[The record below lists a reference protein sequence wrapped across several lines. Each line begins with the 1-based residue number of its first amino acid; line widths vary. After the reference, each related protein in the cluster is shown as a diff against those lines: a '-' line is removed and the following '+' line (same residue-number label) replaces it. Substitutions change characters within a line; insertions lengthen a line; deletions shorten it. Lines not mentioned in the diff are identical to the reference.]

1 MVGRIPFIRSSE
13 SLCYGVAGVGALAP
27 FLCFIPGAE
36 ERIAMQ
42 TARWAP
48 RWERNISFIT
58 PTFQRGIRRV
68 EPPLSKTVRK
78 IENRLPL
85 EKVARRVDTGI
96 RRGLVKVSRH

>member
-1 MVGRIPFIRSSE
+1 MVVRIPLARSSE

-27 FLCFIPGAE
+27 FFYFIPGVE
-36 ERIAMQ
+36 ERLAVQ

-58 PTFQRGIRRV
+58 PTVQRGIQRV
-68 EPPLSKTVRK
+68 EPPVSKTFRR

-85 EKVARRVDTGI
+85 EKVARRVDNGI
-96 RRGLVKVSRH
+96 KRGIVRASK